1 MTRRGWKLAG
11 NRRSIARIS
20 RLISFPGNGRQ
31 GNAALR
37 RDHLINFAGYAANEI
52 VDYRSLIKPLFLD
65 GN

>member
-1 MTRRGWKLAG
+1 MEACRQSAQYSQNLEINQFPWKW
-11 NRRSIARIS
+11 S
-20 RLISFPGNGRQ
+20 PRQ
-31 GNAALR
+31 CNAALR